1 MDILQG
7 INTYTKVLDHG
18 SVELVDC
25 MPRLRNAE
33 RAIVEAARVST
44 GNDRTSDKLTNA
56 DIKLINRLYMDKHTS
71 PFEMVELKFAID
83 MPIFVMRQWV
93 RHRTGSFN
101 EFSGRYSQ
109 MKDLFYI
116 PKTVRMQHKS
126 NKQMSSDEA
135 ASDNVINDF
144 YDYIGMSN
152 FQYGPYKELCD
163 AGVARELARIGLP
176 VNIYTR
182 VYWKVNLH
190 NFLNFMALR
199 LASDAQQEIR
209 VFAEAA
215 YEMVKQICPITC
227 AAFEK
232 YRINTVS
239 FNADEISQLNQMI
252 DSEENDAVMNMVK
265 SKLKSANI

>member
-1 MDILQG
+1 MDILEG
-7 INTYTKVLDHG
+7 VTTFAKVLDHG

-25 MPRLRNAE
+25 MPRLRSAE

-44 GNDRTSDKLTNA
+44 GNDRIADKLTNA
-56 DIKLINRLYMDKHTS
+56 DIKLIQRLYKDRHTS
-71 PFEMVELKFAID
+71 PFEMVEFKFAID

-101 EFSGRYSQ
+101 EFSARYSVL
-109 MKDLFYI
+109 KDKFYVPETI
-116 PKTVRMQHKS
+116 RMQHQS
-126 NKQMSSDEA
+126 NKQMSSNET
-135 ASDNVINDF
+135 ASDDITHNF
-144 YDYIGMSN
+144 YDYINTSN
-152 FQYGPYKELCD
+152 GQYDNYKELCN

-215 YEMVKQICPITC
+215 YEMVKQICPVTC

-232 YRINTVS
+232 YRINSVTLTS
-239 FNADEISQLNQMI
+239 DEVAVIRDCLNKNNI
-252 DSEENDAVMNMVK
+252 ALSEEL
-265 SKLKSANI
+265 STKLSM